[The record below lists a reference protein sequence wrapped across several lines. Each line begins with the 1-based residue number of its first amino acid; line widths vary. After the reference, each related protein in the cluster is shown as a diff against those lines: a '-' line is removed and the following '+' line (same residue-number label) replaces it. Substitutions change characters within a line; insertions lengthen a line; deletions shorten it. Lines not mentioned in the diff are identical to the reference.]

1 MIIFN
6 DDKRK
11 AIGPTKNISYYIE
24 DRTLM
29 TDIHS
34 AFARIKLMKFGVAA
48 EQIMC
53 MWLKKDKILT
63 VNVFCTQNATK
74 SVILTFYNLCF

>member
-53 MWLKKDKILT
+53 MWLKKRQNINGKCVLYPKCHKICNSYL
-63 VNVFCTQNATK
+63 
-74 SVILTFYNLCF
+74 L